1 MQLYFFRESWT
12 VRGNLQLA
20 AFHQNFLEELDTQVQ
35 AHARALGGNTVASL
49 RIKALQGGGRSGA
62 GQVWNMALV
71 TGDVVFAEKI
81 DVASFVAP
89 ASSSAT
95 ISALSCSNVDEK

>member
-35 AHARALGGNTVASL
+35 AHARALGGNAVASL

-95 ISALSCSNVDEK
+95 ITALS